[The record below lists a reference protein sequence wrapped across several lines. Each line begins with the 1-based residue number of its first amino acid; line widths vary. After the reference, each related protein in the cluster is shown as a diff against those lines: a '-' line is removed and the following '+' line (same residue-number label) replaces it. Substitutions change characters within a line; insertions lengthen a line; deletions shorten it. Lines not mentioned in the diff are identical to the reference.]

1 MKLLYIILGPLNIL
15 MRYLA
20 MLTFTLM
27 VFCVFSQ
34 VLFRYLFQ
42 ISAPWTEELARFT
55 FVWAT
60 FLGAGIAFA
69 EGGHISVQFLVD
81 RFKSARGNAAI
92 RLVADFFCY
101 WLLGMYV
108 VEGTKLSLRLINM
121 GQTSP
126 AIPSLLIGAVYLAI
140 PIGSFLMILNILPK
154 TLARLQALA
163 FGTRSTVDWNDE
175 EPDLQTG
182 AN

>member
-1 MKLLYIILGPLNIL
+1 MRILTIILGPLNIL

-20 MLTFTLM
+20 MATFTLM

-55 FVWAT
+55 FIWAT

-69 EGGHISVQFLVD
+69 EGGHISVQVIVN
-81 RFKSARGNAAI
+81 RFKTARSNATI

-108 VEGTKLSLRLINM
+108 VEGTKLCLRLIDM

-126 AIPSLLIGAVYLAI
+126 AIPSLLMGVVYLAI

-154 TLARLQALA
+154 TLARLKALA
-163 FGTRSTVDWNDE
+163 TGIWAAADRNDE